1 MDKVNIAVIGTGPAG
16 LTALKTLREEGFNV
30 IAFERRDRIGGLW
43 SYSGNPAFT
52 SVVDGTVCNISKF
65 VSGFSDF
72 PLPRGSPIYLS
83 GAQVSGYFH
92 SYATHFKLLEH
103 VRFGTTVRKVL
114 RNSADDGW
122 DVHVTDADGDR
133 TLPFHKVVFGSGNE
147 TIPSWPRLPGRDRF
161 KGILIHG
168 QAYKNPGQFVGKR
181 VLVVGMG
188 NTGSDIATAL
198 CNSRSNGHTST
209 TATTKVY
216 HSYRRGRLMISRYE
230 ADGTPLDTKLSW
242 PTMCLKYLLDAWLP
256 RLVAPLIDAA
266 MLSKMACDAAR
277 TEPPTGPDETPA
289 RRRKRV
295 EHKVR
300 HEWRLADFPSMSR
313 RHPAVNEHWFPAVQ
327 TGTITPVRGLKGF
340 VGGNE
345 VLLDDGTVLEVDAV
359 IVCTGYQYFDF
370 NIMPGL
376 EMDGANGPPLNTSGA
391 LAEEKRT
398 REEERGEEQEEEEE
412 ELPHLP
418 RLYHLIFP
426 PQWADSIA
434 FLSCFAPQEAVW
446 NVCEL
451 ASMAVA
457 QIWAAETVKKDFLS
471 SPKEAAPP
479 PGYRFPAT
487 LPAMPEMN
495 AQIDAYHAWW
505 RGQWAQDHS
514 TLPGFVQGNPFN
526 RFLHAAAGTG
536 LYEHVDHLFALRN
549 WRLWWEDRELYTWL
563 ARGPINPCSYRLF
576 VTNPQGAPGCGRRA
590 WGGARGVLKNLYED
604 VEGLR
609 RDAANKSATKSK

>member
-1 MDKVNIAVIGTGPAG
+1 MDKVNIAVIGTGRDQLNSRKIKLLKLTFAYCILGPAG

-65 VSGFSDF
+65 V
-72 PLPRGSPIYLS
+72 
-83 GAQVSGYFH
+83 
-92 SYATHFKLLEH
+92 LLEH

-147 TIPSWPRLPGRDRF
+147 TIPSWPRLPGRDKF
-161 KGILIHG
+161 KGVLIHG
-168 QAYKNPGQFVGKR
+168 QAYKSPEQFIGKR

-198 CNSRSNGHTST
+198 CNSRSNDHTST
-209 TATTKVY
+209 TPTTKVY
-216 HSYRRGRLMISRYE
+216 HAYRRGRLMISRYE

-256 RLVAPLIDAA
+256 RLVAPLIDRA
-266 MLSKMACDAAR
+266 MLNKMVCDATR
-277 TEPPTGPDETPA
+277 TEPPLRPEETPA
-289 RRRKRV
+289 QRRRRV

-313 RHPAVNEHWFPAVQ
+313 RHPAVNEHWFLAVQ
-327 TGTITPVRGLKGF
+327 TGQITPVQGLKGF
-340 VGGNE
+340 VGERE
-345 VLLDDGTVLEVDAV
+345 VLLDDGAVLEVDAV

-370 NIMPGL
+370 NIMPEL
-376 EMDGANGPPLNTSGA
+376 EMDGAHGPRLRTSGS
-391 LAEEKRT
+391 LAEEKKT
-398 REEERGEEQEEEEE
+398 REEEKGEDQEE

-426 PQWADSIA
+426 PRWADSLLRA
-434 FLSCFAPQEAVW
+434 TGSRLERLRTSFDGRDPDLGRRYRQEEPPQQPKG
-446 NVCEL
+446 N
-451 ASMAVA
+451 S
-457 QIWAAETVKKDFLS
+457 TVTATGL
-471 SPKEAAPP
+471 PLPRRPP
-479 PGYRFPAT
+479 PI
-487 LPAMPEMN
+487 PEMN
-495 AQIDAYHAWW
+495 AQIDAYHVWW
-505 RGQWAQDHS
+505 RGQWVQDHS

-536 LYEHVDHLFALRN
+536 LYENLDHLFSLRN
-549 WRLWWEDRELYTWL
+549 WRLWWEDREVYTWL
-563 ARGPINPCSYRLF
+563 ARGPINPGSYRLF
-576 VTNPQGAPGCGRRA
+576 VTNPQGVPGCGRRV
-590 WGGARGVLKNLYED
+590 WGGAREVLKHLYED
-604 VEGLR
+604 VEELR
-609 RDAANKSATKSK
+609 RDVAKKSATKSK

>member
-16 LTALKTLREEGFNV
+16 LTALKTLREEGFNAT
-30 IAFERRDRIGGLW
+30 AFERRDRIGGLW
-43 SYSGNPAFT
+43 SHSGNPAFT
-52 SVVDGTVCNISKF
+52 SIVNGTVCNISKF

-72 PLPRGSPIYLS
+72 PLPRDSPVYLS
-83 GAQVSGYFH
+83 GEQVSDYFH

-103 VRFGTTVRKVL
+103 VRFGNTVRKVL

-133 TLPFHKVVFGSGNE
+133 ILPFHKVVFGSGNE
-147 TIPSWPRLPGRDRF
+147 SIPSWPRLPGRDKF

-168 QAYKNPGQFVGKR
+168 QAYKSPERFIGKR

-198 CNSRSNGHTST
+198 CNSSRGG
-209 TATTKVY
+209 APTKVY

-242 PTMCLKYLLDAWLP
+242 PTMCLKYLLDAWAP
-256 RLVAPLIDAA
+256 RLIAPLIDRA
-266 MLSKMACDAAR
+266 MLL
-277 TEPPTGPDETPA
+277 
-289 RRRKRV
+289 
-295 EHKVR
+295 R

-313 RHPAVNEHWFPAVQ
+313 RHPAVNEYWFPAVQ
-327 TGTITPVRGLKGF
+327 TGTITPVHGLKGF
-340 VGGNE
+340 VSDSE
-345 VLLDDGTVLEVDAV
+345 VLLDDDTVLEVDAV

-370 NIMPGL
+370 NMMPEL
-376 EMDGANGPPLNTSGA
+376 EMDGANGPPPTTSGS
-391 LAEEKRT
+391 LAEKKKNKPEAALSKGEK
-398 REEERGEEQEEEEE
+398 GEDQE

-426 PQWADSIA
+426 PRWADSVA

-457 QIWAAETVKKDFLS
+457 QVWAADTAKEHLNN
-471 SPKEAAPP
+471 PKEAETAPTP
-479 PGYRFPAT
+479 SPLPAGYRRPAT
-487 LPAMPEMN
+487 LPSASEMD
-495 AQIDAYHAWW
+495 AQVNAYHRWW

-536 LYEHVDHLFALRN
+536 LYENLDHVFALRN
-549 WRLWWEDRELYTWL
+549 WWLWWNDRKLYTWL

-576 VTNPQGAPGCGRRA
+576 DTNPLGIPGCGRRA
-590 WGGARGVLKNLYED
+590 WGGARKALRDLVSISLFPSYED
-604 VEGLR
+604 VEELK
-609 RDAANKSATKSK
+609 RDAAKEGGQ